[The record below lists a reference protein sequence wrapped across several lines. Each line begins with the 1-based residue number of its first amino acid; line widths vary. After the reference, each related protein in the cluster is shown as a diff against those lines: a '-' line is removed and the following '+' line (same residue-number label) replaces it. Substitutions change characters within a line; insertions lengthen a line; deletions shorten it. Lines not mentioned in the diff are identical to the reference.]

1 MVLVFLNKVSTK
13 KMSNYFTFA
22 RIYHTP
28 KAQPRFAPK
37 KSFRS
42 ARRNSTFF
50 ILIDF
55 SIMHFDKMSTVLPI
69 LYFKGSQV
77 EIFKL

>member
-1 MVLVFLNKVSTK
+1 MSKQSKYK

-22 RIYHTP
+22 RIYPTP

-37 KSFRS
+37 KSQKKL
-42 ARRNSTFF
+42 NLF

-55 SIMHFDKMSTVLPI
+55 SIMHFDKMSIVLPI